1 MRIMERIRKRVGM
14 DTDGNFLKEQ
24 IFSMEFVSWGRKDDV
39 WWYSELDRL
48 SNRYVSSY
56 FLPRPAMSD
65 GPSSEVRL
73 PREGGESTLP
83 QNRRRWEIMQNH
95 AAPKSPFQLR
105 ASRSH
110 VTGGLRISE
119 VCFVRDSHSQP
130 HRNRQPALNGMTY
143 E

>member
-1 MRIMERIRKRVGM
+1 M

-95 AAPKSPFQLR
+95 AAPKSPFQFR
-105 ASRSH
+105 VSRSR
-110 VTGGLRISE
+110 LASPDPMR
-119 VCFVRDSHSQP
+119 P
-130 HRNRQPALNGMTY
+130 
-143 E
+143 